1 MPVTAYSEHAR
12 KAPELL
18 TFAHTLQGTIR
29 ALYELASEN
38 RAIVMRNALRKLI
51 FMLICSALA
60 GSASAGLCEAPFMHE
75 GGYTQ
80 LRGSGA
86 LRLGATLNFTQVTK
100 RSAQECE
107 ARVNG
112 KATYG
117 LAGLP
122 EGASS
127 LDYYMTVT
135 GGEARFE
142 RRETDGTRK
151 PVHGKFDLRMLGLFT
166 YGVPITQAGQTFPEM
181 RFQINVDRKA
191 VDTLPIA
198 VHTGTKR
205 VGQAKTIATAAGQQH
220 CWPVHYT
227 RTIDPTHASFS
238 GIVLPIP
245 GMVATVTDWFCPDLN
260 MVMKQESQQHGM
272 MSIVEVT
279 ELR

>member
-1 MPVTAYSEHAR
+1 M
-12 KAPELL
+12 
-18 TFAHTLQGTIR
+18 
-29 ALYELASEN
+29 
-38 RAIVMRNALRKLI
+38 RKLI
-51 FMLICSALA
+51 VVLMCTMLA
-60 GSASAGLCEAPFMHE
+60 GPASAGLCEAPFMHE

-86 LRLGATLNFTQVTK
+86 LRLGATLNFTQVAK
-100 RSAQECE
+100 QSAQECE
-107 ARVNG
+107 ARVKG

-122 EGASS
+122 EGSSS

-142 RRETDGTRK
+142 RQESDGTRK

-191 VDTLPIA
+191 INTQPIG

-205 VGQAKTIATAAGQQH
+205 VGQAQTIATAAGDQH
-220 CWPVHYT
+220 CWPVQYI
-227 RTIDPTHASFS
+227 RTIDPTQATFS
-238 GIVLPIP
+238 GIALPIP

-260 MVMKQESQQHGM
+260 MVMKQESQQHGIT
-272 MSIVEVT
+272 STVEVT

>member
-1 MPVTAYSEHAR
+1 
-12 KAPELL
+12 
-18 TFAHTLQGTIR
+18 
-29 ALYELASEN
+29 
-38 RAIVMRNALRKLI
+38 MRNALRKLT
-51 FMLICSALA
+51 FALTGVVLA
-60 GSASAGLCEAPFMHE
+60 GPASAGLCEAPFMHE
-75 GGYTQ
+75 GGFTQ

-86 LRLGATLNFTQVTK
+86 LRLGATLNFTQVTR

-107 ARVNG
+107 ARVQG

-117 LAGLP
+117 LAGFP
-122 EGASS
+122 EGSSS

-135 GGEARFE
+135 AGEARFE
-142 RRETDGTRK
+142 RREPDGTRR

-181 RFQINVDRKA
+181 RFQINFDRKA
-191 VDTLPIA
+191 VDTQPIG

-205 VGQAKTIATAAGQQH
+205 VGQAQTIATAAGDQS
-220 CWPVHYT
+220 CWPVRYT
-227 RTIDPTHASFS
+227 RTIDPTQASFS

-245 GMVATVTDWFCPDLN
+245 GMVASVTDWFCPALN

-272 MSIVEVT
+272 MSTVEVT